1 MYMILSDRKIGLLD
15 DSLVPS
21 ITVLLKKLLH
31 FHVTRCLY
39 VVLRSAKV
47 FLSIPKILG
56 LCNLPNVSDLLNES
70 KWTEKQEFHLKSRS
84 VRVCGLWEGKNVV
97 CSCHYLHNN
106 FRHGSLIRLGCIGNT
121 EIRWKER
128 DTHTQEKT
136 YIPFPQPLKVPL
148 SPHSNTLIVCQ
159 YFFSTI
165 AEYTPLML
173 GVLQRKQSFLKL
185 FSIWWFCCVPGSR
198 ALSVLPGSHL
208 FVFVGFFFIFLKRVC
223 WWYTRGLNIFWA
235 FMEWGKG
242 KAAHKLCRF
251 SVAASGSHFL
261 MLWLTTA
268 GFVCFWHTFK
278 IVLIWVGYRINS
290 TCEVFFGQELNFSV

>member
-1 MYMILSDRKIGLLD
+1 MILSDRKIGLLD

-56 LCNLPNVSDLLNES
+56 PCNLPNVSDLLNES

-198 ALSVLPGSHL
+198 ALVCSQDPTCLFLWVFFLSFWSVSVGGIQEAWTFSEPSWSEEKAKQLTSC
-208 FVFVGFFFIFLKRVC
+208 VGFLLLPLGLIF
-223 WWYTRGLNIFWA
+223 
-235 FMEWGKG
+235 
-242 KAAHKLCRF
+242 
-251 SVAASGSHFL
+251 
-261 MLWLTTA
+261 
-268 GFVCFWHTFK
+268 
-278 IVLIWVGYRINS
+278 
-290 TCEVFFGQELNFSV
+290 